1 MGLGLVYENGTD
13 DPRGHREVEEIT
25 FGYLRGLVE
34 IVNSPTGSGEPTGKL
49 PPSTSTIFLHNS
61 FFS

>member
-1 MGLGLVYENGTD
+1 MGLGLVYENGAD
-13 DPRGHREVEEIT
+13 DPRGHREVEEVT
-25 FGYLRGLVE
+25 FGYLLGLVE

-49 PPSTSTIFLHNS
+49 PPSTLTLFLHNS

>member
-1 MGLGLVYENGTD
+1 MGLGLVYENGAD

-25 FGYLRGLVE
+25 FGYLLGLVE

-49 PPSTSTIFLHNS
+49 PPSTLTP
-61 FFS
+61 FFA